1 MSAMVGPAAM
11 PARRPRGERLSQAW
25 VLGSLAALALLS
37 AVLAAGI
44 GAFHIPPAEVAA
56 VLLHKLGLDTGIP
69 FTVQQEAVLSAIRL
83 PRVALALLVGAGLG
97 AAGAAMQG
105 LFRNPLAD
113 PGLVG
118 VSSGAALAAS
128 FVIVLGAKLL
138 PDLYKALGIFMLPAA
153 AFVGG
158 LTVTL
163 CIYTVST
170 REGRVSLPVML
181 LAGVAANALALAGI
195 GLLTYIATDEQSR
208 LLVFWSLGSLGG
220 ANWQNVAICAP
231 CVIFAVSLAWRFARP
246 LNAILLGEAEAGHL
260 GINVTHLKAGVIG
273 LCTLCVGALVAFTG
287 IIGFVG
293 LVAPHMLRLACGPDH
308 RVVIPGAALLGA
320 VLTVAADVVARTIVT
335 PAELPIGILTTFI
348 GAPFF
353 MVLLMRQRGAWGA

>member
-1 MSAMVGPAAM
+1 MSAVVSESVAMRHAA
-11 PARRPRGERLSQAW
+11 GERLGHGW
-25 VLGSLAALALLS
+25 VLGALAVFLLMT
-37 AVLAAGI
+37 AVLASGI
-44 GAFHIPPAEVAA
+44 GAFSIAPAEVAA
-56 VLLHKLGLDTGIP
+56 VLLHKVGIDTGLP
-69 FTVQQEAVLSAIRL
+69 FTAQQEAVLGAIRL

-128 FVIVLGAKLL
+128 FVIVLGAKWL
-138 PDLYKALGIFMLPAA
+138 PGIYHALGIFMLPVA
-153 AFVGG
+153 AFAGG
-158 LTVTL
+158 LAVTFS
-163 CIYTVST
+163 IYMVST

-195 GLLTYIATDEQSR
+195 GLLTYVATDEQSR

-220 ANWQNVAICAP
+220 ANWQNVAICTP
-231 CVIFAVSLAWRFARP
+231 CVLPAVALAWRYARP

-260 GINVTHLKAGVIG
+260 GINVRHLKAGVIG
-273 LCTLCVGALVAFTG
+273 LTTLCVGALVAFTG

-308 RVVIPGAALLGA
+308 RMVIPGAALLGA
-320 VLTVAADVVARTIVT
+320 ILTVAADVVARTIVT
-335 PAELPIGILTTFI
+335 PAELPIGILTTLI

-353 MVLLMRQRGAWGA
+353 MALLLRQRGNWGA